1 MSEILISDKVSA
13 VAKRD
18 IIDLNQKIN
27 AFNTGETPEEAFR
40 KFRLTRGVYG
50 QRQPGV
56 QMIRIKLPYGRI
68 TADQLVRIA
77 DTSDKFAT
85 GNLHA
90 TTRQDIQLHFVK
102 LSDSPQLWAD
112 LEDAGITL
120 KEACGNTIRNV
131 TASSIAGIDPDEPF
145 DVTPITH
152 SIFSYFLRNPINQDM
167 GRKFKIAVSSSEKD
181 SALAFI
187 HDVGLIAKMGVNEAG
202 ETVKGFKVL
211 IGGGLGAQPFSAQTA
226 FEFLEEDKVIPFIE
240 ALLRV
245 FDRYGERVRRHK
257 ARMKFLLADIG
268 LEEMMARVEEQ
279 RVAVKNKVFT
289 IPEDLFGTKEV
300 ESITFAPRPS
310 LTEAEILN
318 IASQSIE
325 ADKLDIFTK
334 WLRTNTFEQKQKG
347 WYAVQLRVLL
357 GDMHSDT
364 ARQLADLVRQ
374 YAADDIRVTVN
385 QGYILRFVKGE
396 DLVALYHE
404 LAKLGLAAPGFDSTM
419 DITTCP
425 GTDTCNLAISS
436 SYGITR
442 VLEDVMRDE
451 FPEMIYN
458 QDIKIKISGCM
469 NGCGQHNASNIGF
482 HGSSIK
488 NGKLVLPALQ
498 VLLGG
503 GFTGDGIGL
512 IGDKVIK
519 VPTKRGPEA
528 LRTIFND
535 FEANA
540 YDGEYFNQYYQ
551 RQTKNYFFQLLKPI
565 ADLTTLQDDDYRDWD
580 HDELFKTEIGV
591 GECASVLVD
600 LVATTITEGQEK
612 LNLAKEN
619 YESGIWADAIYHAYN
634 VLITGAKGLLMTKDV
649 TLNTQYGIVND
660 FETHFG
666 QDFKYETPA
675 EFARE
680 DKAEAPFRSL
690 AFSINHFE
698 PTQEFATYFLSK
710 AEEFLN
716 FVRNTRESQL
726 VETGEPVLQEL
737 SFGKDS

>member
-1 MSEILISDKVSA
+1 MNNLVISEKVSD

-18 IIDLNQKIN
+18 IVDLQNKIN

-131 TASSIAGIDPDEPF
+131 TASSVAGIDPDEPF

-152 SIFSYFLRNPINQDM
+152 SIFTYFLRNPINQDM

-187 HDVGLIAKMGVNEAG
+187 HDVGLIAKMGTNKAG
-202 ETVKGFKVL
+202 EPVKGFKVL

-226 FEFLEEDKVIPFIE
+226 FEFLEEKDVIPFIE

-257 ARMKFLLADIG
+257 ARMKFLLNDLG
-268 LEEMMARVEEQ
+268 LEGMMAKVEEE
-279 RVAVKNKVFT
+279 RTAVKNKVFT
-289 IPEDLFGTKEV
+289 IPEDLFGTNEM
-300 ESITFAPRPS
+300 ESINHAPRPS
-310 LTEAEILN
+310 LSEEEILK
-318 IASQSIE
+318 IASESINDLTE
-325 ADKLDIFTK
+325 FTK
-334 WLRTNTFEQKQKG
+334 WLKTNTFEQKQKG

-357 GDMHSDT
+357 GDMSSDT
-364 ARQLADLVRQ
+364 ARSLANIVRQ

-385 QGYILRFVKGE
+385 QGYILRFIKGE
-396 DLVALYHE
+396 DLVAIYHE
-404 LAKLGLAAPGFDSTM
+404 LAKLGLVNPGFDSTM

-442 VLEDVMRDE
+442 VLEDVMKDE

-503 GFTGDGIGL
+503 GFSGDGIGL

-528 LRTIFND
+528 LRTLFSD

-540 YDGEYFNQYYQ
+540 FDGEYFNQYYT

-565 ADLTTLQDDDYRDWD
+565 ADLSTLQEDDYRDWD
-580 HDELFKTEIGV
+580 HEELFKTEIGV

-619 YESGIWADAIYHAYN
+619 FESGVWADAIYHAYN

-649 TLNTQYGIVND
+649 NTNTQYGIIND
-660 FETHFG
+660 FESNFG
-666 QDFKYETPA
+666 KEFKYEIPA
-675 EFARE
+675 EYILPDSE
-680 DKAEAPFRSL
+680 ETPFRSL
-690 AFSINHFE
+690 AFSINKFE
-698 PTQEFATYFLSK
+698 PTEEFATYFVST
-710 AEEFLN
+710 AEKFLN
-716 FVRNTRESQL
+716 FVRNTRGAQL
-726 VETGEPVLQEL
+726 METGEPVLQEL

>member
-1 MSEILISDKVSA
+1 MSDLSISEKVSA

-18 IIDLNQKIN
+18 IIDLNNKIN

-145 DVTPITH
+145 DITPVAH
-152 SIFSYFLRNPINQDM
+152 SIFTYFLRNPINQDM

-187 HDVGLIAKMGVNEAG
+187 HDVGLIAKMGVNENG
-202 ETVKGFKVL
+202 EEVRGFKVL

-226 FEFLEEDKVIPFIE
+226 YEFLEEKDVIPFIE
-240 ALLRV
+240 GVLRV

-257 ARMKFLLADIG
+257 ARMKFLLNDLG
-268 LEEMMARVEEQ
+268 LEGMMAKVQEE
-279 RVAVKNKVFT
+279 RKALKNKVFT
-289 IPEDLFGTKEV
+289 IPQDLFETPV
-300 ESITFAPRPS
+300 TSADYASRASVSQQVILDIAAESIEESGRETF
-310 LTEAEILN
+310 
-318 IASQSIE
+318 
-325 ADKLDIFTK
+325 KK
-334 WLRTNTFEQKQKG
+334 WLETNVFEQKQKG

-364 ARQLADLVRQ
+364 ARSLADIVRK

-385 QGYILRFVKGE
+385 QGYILRFVKAE
-396 DLVALYHE
+396 DLVAIYQE
-404 LAKLGLAAPGFDSTM
+404 LNNLGLASPGFDSTM

-442 VLEDVMRDE
+442 VLEDVMKEE

-503 GFTGDGIGL
+503 GFSGDGIGL

-519 VPTKRGPEA
+519 VPTKRGPEV
-528 LRTIFND
+528 LRTLFND
-535 FEANA
+535 YENNA
-540 YDGEYFNQYYQ
+540 YDGEYYNQYYT

-565 ADLTTLQDDDYRDWD
+565 ADLSTLQDDDYRDWD
-580 HDELFKTEIGV
+580 HDEMFKTEIGV

-619 YESGIWADAIYHAYN
+619 FDSGIWADAIYHAYN
-634 VLITGAKGLLMTKDV
+634 VLITGAKGLLMTKEV
-649 TLNTQYGIVND
+649 NTNTQYGIIND

-666 QDFKYETPA
+666 KEFVYETPS
-675 EFARE
+675 EFLLA
-680 DKAEAPFRSL
+680 DKEETPFRSL
-690 AFSINHFE
+690 AFSINKFE
-698 PTQEFATYFLSK
+698 PTEAFATYFLDTADK
-710 AEEFLN
+710 FLN
-716 FVRNTRESQL
+716 FVRSTRGAQL
-726 VETGEPVLQEL
+726 MENSELVLQEL

>member
-1 MSEILISDKVSA
+1 MSEIIISDKVSA

-18 IIDLNQKIN
+18 IIDLNSKIN

-56 QMIRIKLPYGRI
+56 QMIRIKLPYGRV

-131 TASSIAGIDPDEPF
+131 TASSVAGIDPDEPF

-152 SIFSYFLRNPINQDM
+152 SIFTYFLRNPINQDM

-187 HDVGLIAKMGVNEAG
+187 HDVGLIAKMGTNDAG
-202 ETVKGFKVL
+202 ESVKGFKVL

-226 FEFLEEDKVIPFIE
+226 FEFLEEKDVIPFIE

-257 ARMKFLLADIG
+257 ARMKFLLNDLG
-268 LEEMMARVEEQ
+268 LEEMLARVEEQ

-289 IPEDLFGTKEV
+289 IPEDLFGTEEV
-300 ESITFAPRPS
+300 ESIAYAPRPS
-310 LTEAEILN
+310 LTETDILRIAAE
-318 IASQSIE
+318 SID
-325 ADKLDIFTK
+325 ADKLDIFKK

-347 WYAVQLRVLL
+347 WHAVQLRVLL
-357 GDMHSDT
+357 GDMHSNT
-364 ARQLADLVRQ
+364 ARSLADVVRK

-396 DLVALYHE
+396 DLVAIYHE
-404 LAKLGLAAPGFDSTM
+404 LAKLGLVNPGFDSTM

-451 FPEMIYN
+451 YPEMIYN

-469 NGCGQHNASNIGF
+469 NGCGQHNACNIGF

-503 GFTGDGIGL
+503 GFSGDGIGL

-519 VPTKRGPEA
+519 VPAKRGPET
-528 LRTIFND
+528 LRTLFND
-535 FEANA
+535 YEANS
-540 YDGEYFNQYYQ
+540 YDGEYYNQYYL
-551 RQTKNYFFQLLKPI
+551 RQTKNYFFQLLKPL
-565 ADLTTLQDDDYRDWD
+565 ADLSTLTDDDYRDWD

-612 LNLAKEN
+612 LNLASEN
-619 YESGIWADAIYHAYN
+619 FQSGIWADAIYHAYN

-649 TLNTQYGIVND
+649 NTNTQYGIVND

-666 QDFKYETPA
+666 HDFIYDTPA
-675 EFARE
+675 EFELAE
-680 DKAEAPFRSL
+680 KAETPFKSL
-690 AFSINHFE
+690 AFSINKFE
-698 PTQEFATYFLSK
+698 PTEAFATYFIGTADK
-710 AEEFLN
+710 FLD
-716 FVRNTRESQL
+716 FVRGTREAQL
-726 VETGEPVLQEL
+726 METGEPALQEL
-737 SFGKDS
+737 IFGKDS

>member
-1 MSEILISDKVSA
+1 MSDILISDKVSIA
-13 VAKRD
+13 AKRD
-18 IIDLNQKIN
+18 ILDLNNKIG
-27 AFNTGETPEEAFR
+27 AFANGETPEEAFR

-120 KEACGNTIRNV
+120 KEACGNTVRNV
-131 TASSIAGIDPDEPF
+131 TGSAIAGIDPDEPF
-145 DVTPITH
+145 DVSPTAH
-152 SIFSYFLRNPINQDM
+152 AIFAYFLRNPICQDM

-181 SALAFI
+181 SALGFI
-187 HDVGLIAKMGVNEAG
+187 HDVGLIAKMGTNEKG
-202 ETVKGFKVL
+202 EQVKGFKVL

-226 FEFLEEDKVIPFIE
+226 FEFLEENEAIPFIE
-240 ALLRV
+240 SLLRV

-257 ARMKFLLADIG
+257 ARMKFLLNDLG
-268 LEEMMARVEEQ
+268 LDEMMARAKEE
-279 RVAVKNKVFT
+279 RKALKNKT
-289 IPEDLFGTKEV
+289 YEIPVDLLPNLAFAPEYA
-300 ESITFAPRPS
+300 ERASITEEEVLA
-310 LTEAEILN
+310 L
-318 IASQSIE
+318 ASDID
-325 ADKLDIFTK
+325 DKDTFTK
-334 WLRTNTFEQKQKG
+334 WFRTNVFEQKQKG
-347 WYAVQLRVLL
+347 WYGVNLRVLL
-357 GDMHSDT
+357 GDMSSDT
-364 ARQLADLVRQ
+364 ARTLADIVRT

-385 QGYILRFVKGE
+385 QGYLLRFVKGE
-396 DLVALYHE
+396 DLPALYIKLKE
-404 LAKLGLAAPGFDSTM
+404 LGLANPGFDSTA

-442 VLEDVMRDE
+442 VLEDVMLQE
-451 FPEMIYN
+451 YPEMIYN

-503 GFTGDGIGL
+503 GFSGDGIGL

-519 VPTKRGPEA
+519 VPTKRGPEV
-528 LRTIFND
+528 LRYLFND

-540 YDGEYFNQYYQ
+540 FDGEYYNQYYA
-551 RQTKNYFFQLLKPI
+551 RQTKNYFYQLLKPL
-565 ADLTTLQDDDYRDWD
+565 ADLTTLQESDYRDWD
-580 HDELFKTEIGV
+580 HDELFKTEVGV

-600 LVATTITEGQEK
+600 LVGTTIIEATEK

-619 YESGIWADAIYHAYN
+619 FESGVWADAIYHAYN
-634 VLITGAKGLLMTKDV
+634 VLITGAKGLLMTKEV
-649 TLNTQYGIVND
+649 NTNTQYGIVND
-660 FETHFG
+660 FDQHFG
-666 QDFKYETPA
+666 KDFQYDIPA
-675 EFARE
+675 EFSAFE
-680 DKAEAPFRSL
+680 SAETPFKAL
-690 AFSINHFE
+690 AFSINKFE
-698 PTQEFATYFLSK
+698 PTPEFASYYLSTAESFL
-710 AEEFLN
+710 A
-716 FVRNTRESQL
+716 FVQNSREAQL
-726 VETGEPVLQEL
+726 METGAPVLQEL

>member
-1 MSEILISDKVSA
+1 MSNLIISEKVAA

-18 IIDLNQKIN
+18 IVDLQNKID
-27 AFNTGETPEEAFR
+27 AFNTGQTPEEAFR

-56 QMIRIKLPYGRI
+56 QMIRIKLPFGRV

-131 TASSIAGIDPDEPF
+131 TASSVAGIDPDEPF
-145 DVTPITH
+145 DVTPIAH
-152 SIFSYFLRNPINQDM
+152 SIFTYFLRNPINQDM

-211 IGGGLGAQPFSAQTA
+211 LGGGLGAQPFSAQTA
-226 FEFLEEDKVIPFIE
+226 YEFLEEENVIPFIE
-240 ALLRV
+240 GVLRV

-257 ARMKFLLADIG
+257 ARMKFLLNDLG
-268 LEEMMARVEEQ
+268 LDEMMARVKEE
-279 RVAVKNKVFT
+279 RAALKNKVFA
-289 IPEDLFGTKEV
+289 IPHDLFETPVTSVDYAPRASVSEEV
-300 ESITFAPRPS
+300 IFNTAAESIEES
-310 LTEAEILN
+310 
-318 IASQSIE
+318 SIE
-325 ADKLDIFTK
+325 TFKNWYK
-334 WLRTNTFEQKQKG
+334 TNVFEQKQKG

-357 GDMHSDT
+357 GDMHSDI
-364 ARQLADLVRQ
+364 ARSLADVVRK

-396 DLVALYHE
+396 DLVTIYHE
-404 LAKLGLAAPGFDSTM
+404 LNKLGLAAPGFDSTM

-442 VLEDVMRDE
+442 VLEDVMKEE
-451 FPEMIYN
+451 FPEMMYN

-503 GFTGDGIGL
+503 GFSGDGIGL

-528 LRTIFND
+528 LRTLFND
-535 FEANA
+535 YEANA
-540 YDGEYFNQYYQ
+540 YDGEYYNQYYN

-565 ADLTTLQDDDYRDWD
+565 ADLSTVQDDEYRDWD

-619 YESGIWADAIYHAYN
+619 FESGIWADAIYHAYN
-634 VLITGAKGLLMTKDV
+634 VLITGAKGLLMTKEV
-649 TLNTQYGIVND
+649 NTNTQYGIIND
-660 FETHFG
+660 FQANFG
-666 QDFKYETPA
+666 QDFKYEIPA
-675 EFARE
+675 EYILPDSE
-680 DKAEAPFRSL
+680 ETPFRSL
-690 AFSINHFE
+690 AFSINKFE
-698 PTQEFATYFLSK
+698 PTEAFATYFIGT
-710 AEEFLN
+710 AEKFLN

-726 VETGEPVLQEL
+726 METGEPVLQEL

>member
-1 MSEILISDKVSA
+1 MSTLIISEKVAA

-18 IIDLNQKIN
+18 IVDLQNKID

-56 QMIRIKLPYGRI
+56 QMIRIKLPFGRI

-131 TASSIAGIDPDEPF
+131 TASSVAGIDPDEPF
-145 DVTPITH
+145 DVTPIAH
-152 SIFSYFLRNPINQDM
+152 SIFTYFLRNPINQDM

-187 HDVGLIAKMGVNEAG
+187 HDVGLIAKMGTNEAG

-211 IGGGLGAQPFSAQTA
+211 LGGGLGAQPFSAQTA
-226 FEFLEEDKVIPFIE
+226 YEFLEEENVIPFIE
-240 ALLRV
+240 GVLRV

-257 ARMKFLLADIG
+257 ARMKFLLNELG
-268 LEEMMARVEEQ
+268 LEEMMARVKLE
-279 RVAVKNKVFT
+279 RTALKNKVFT
-289 IPEDLFGTKEV
+289 IPQDLFETPATSVDYAPRASVSEDV
-300 ESITFAPRPS
+300 ILDIASESIEESGIETF
-310 LTEAEILN
+310 
-318 IASQSIE
+318 
-325 ADKLDIFTK
+325 KK
-334 WLRTNTFEQKQKG
+334 WLKTNVFEQKQKG

-357 GDMHSDT
+357 GDMHSDI
-364 ARQLADLVRQ
+364 ARSLADIVRK

-396 DLVALYHE
+396 DLVAIYHE
-404 LAKLGLAAPGFDSTM
+404 LNNLGLASPGFDSTM

-442 VLEDVMRDE
+442 VLEDVMKDE

-503 GFTGDGIGL
+503 GFSGDGIGL

-528 LRTIFND
+528 LRTLFND
-535 FEANA
+535 YEANA
-540 YDGEYFNQYYQ
+540 FDGEYYNQYYT

-565 ADLTTLQDDDYRDWD
+565 ADLSTIQDDDYRDWD
-580 HDELFKTEIGV
+580 HDEMFKTEIGV

-619 YESGIWADAIYHAYN
+619 FESGIWADAIYHAYN
-634 VLITGAKGLLMTKDV
+634 VLITGAKGLLMTKEV
-649 TLNTQYGIVND
+649 NTNTQYGIIND
-660 FETHFG
+660 FQTNFG
-666 QDFKYETPA
+666 QEFKYEIPA
-675 EFARE
+675 EYVLPDSE
-680 DKAEAPFRSL
+680 ETPFRSL
-690 AFSINHFE
+690 AFSINKFE
-698 PTQEFATYFLSK
+698 PTEAFATYFIGT
-710 AEEFLN
+710 AEKFLN
-716 FVRNTRESQL
+716 FVRNTREAQL
-726 VETGEPVLQEL
+726 METGEPVLQEL

>member
-1 MSEILISDKVSA
+1 MNNLVISDKVSA

-18 IIDLNQKIN
+18 IVDLQNKIN

-68 TADQLVRIA
+68 TADQLARIA

-102 LSDSPQLWAD
+102 LSDSPQLWSD

-131 TASSIAGIDPDEPF
+131 TASSVAGIDPEEPF

-152 SIFSYFLRNPINQDM
+152 SIFTYFLRNPINQDM

-187 HDVGLIAKMGVNEAG
+187 HDVGLIAKMGTNEAG
-202 ETVKGFKVL
+202 EAVKGFKVL

-226 FEFLEEDKVIPFIE
+226 FEFLEEKDVIPFIE

-257 ARMKFLLADIG
+257 ARMKFLLNDLG
-268 LEEMMARVEEQ
+268 LEGMMAKVEEE
-279 RVAVKNKVFT
+279 RTAVKNKVFT
-289 IPEDLFGTKEV
+289 IPEDLFGTNEA
-300 ESITFAPRPS
+300 ESINHAPRPS
-310 LTEAEILN
+310 LSEDEILK
-318 IASQSIE
+318 IASESIE
-325 ADKLDIFTK
+325 DLTEFTK
-334 WLRTNTFEQKQKG
+334 WLKTNTFEQKQKG
-347 WYAVQLRVLL
+347 WHAVQLRVLL
-357 GDMHSDT
+357 GDMSSDT
-364 ARQLADLVRQ
+364 ARTLADIVRQ

-396 DLVALYHE
+396 DLVAIYHE
-404 LAKLGLAAPGFDSTM
+404 LAKLGLVNPGFDSTM

-425 GTDTCNLAISS
+425 GTDTCNLAITS

-442 VLEDVMRDE
+442 VLEDVMKDE

-503 GFTGDGIGL
+503 GFSGDGIGL

-519 VPTKRGPEA
+519 VPAKRGPEA

-535 FEANA
+535 YESNA
-540 YDGEYFNQYYQ
+540 FDGEYFNQYYA

-565 ADLTTLQDDDYRDWD
+565 ADLSNVQEDDYRDWD
-580 HDELFKTEIGV
+580 HEEMFKTEIGV

-619 YESGIWADAIYHAYN
+619 FESEIWADAIYHAYN

-649 TLNTQYGIVND
+649 NTNTQYGIIND
-660 FETHFG
+660 FESNFG
-666 QDFKYETPA
+666 KEFKYEIPA
-675 EFARE
+675 EYILPDSE
-680 DKAEAPFRSL
+680 ETPFRSL
-690 AFSINHFE
+690 AFSINKFE
-698 PTQEFATYFLSK
+698 PTREFATYFVAT
-710 AEEFLN
+710 AEKFLD
-716 FVRNTRESQL
+716 FVRNTREAQL
-726 VETGEPVLQEL
+726 METGEPALQEL

>member
-1 MSEILISDKVSA
+1 MSNLIISDKVSA

-18 IIDLNQKIN
+18 ITDLNAKIN
-27 AFNTGETPEEAFR
+27 AFNSGETPEESFR

-131 TASSIAGIDPDEPF
+131 TASSIAGIDPEEPF

-181 SALAFI
+181 TALAFI
-187 HDVGLIAKMGVNEAG
+187 HDVGLIAKLGTNANGEA
-202 ETVKGFKVL
+202 VKGFKVL

-226 FEFLEEDKVIPFIE
+226 FEFLEEENVIPFIE

-245 FDRYGERVRRHK
+245 FDRHGERTRRHK
-257 ARMKFLLADIG
+257 ARMKFLLNDMG
-268 LEEMMARVEEQ
+268 LEGMMEKVAEE
-279 RVAVKNKVFT
+279 RTAVKNKVFA
-289 IPEDLFGTKEV
+289 IPEDLFGTNEA
-300 ESITFAPRPS
+300 ESINYAPRQAVS
-310 LTEAEILN
+310 EEEILK
-318 IASQSIE
+318 IASENGIE
-325 ADKLDIFTK
+325 DIDTFTK
-334 WLRTNTFEQKQKG
+334 WFQTNIFEQKQKG

-357 GDMHSDT
+357 GDMSSDT
-364 ARQLADLVRQ
+364 ARSLADVVRR

-385 QGYILRFVKGE
+385 QGYILRFIKGE
-396 DLVALYHE
+396 DLVAVYKE
-404 LAKLGLAAPGFDSTM
+404 LNQLGLAKPGFDSTM

-442 VLEDVMRDE
+442 VLEDVMKDE
-451 FPEMIYN
+451 FPEMLYN

-503 GFTGDGIGL
+503 GFTGDGVGL

-528 LRTIFND
+528 LRTIFSD
-535 FEANA
+535 YEANA

-551 RQTKNYFFQLLKPI
+551 RQTKNYFFQLLKPL
-565 ADLTTLQDDDYRDWD
+565 ADLTSLQEDDYRDWD
-580 HDELFKTEIGV
+580 HEELFKTEIGV
-591 GECASVLVD
+591 GECASVMVD

-619 YESGIWADAIYHAYN
+619 FQSGIWADAIYHAYN

-649 TLNTQYGIVND
+649 NTNTQYGIIND

-666 QDFKYETPA
+666 QEFKYETPA
-675 EFARE
+675 QFELA
-680 DKAEAPFRSL
+680 DKAETPFRSL
-690 AFSINHFE
+690 AFSINKFE
-698 PTQEFATYFLSK
+698 PTEEFATYFLNK
-710 AEEFLN
+710 ADEFLN
-716 FVRNTRESQL
+716 FVRNTRGAQL
-726 VETGEPVLQEL
+726 MENSELVLQEL
-737 SFGKDS
+737 SFGQDS